1 MEGSIRFDKYNETC
15 FKTVHVTAP
24 NFKFSFSSSN
34 HLQGNSTAVFTLYVA
49 DMKKMEIAVFKPVL
63 GIITFNRASVLI
75 NMYNYDEFP
84 SYFVY
89 RVVYL
94 IYSLS
99 LSFSEMLPINVV
111 PDREFIPEQMNLKMR
126 SAV

>member
-1 MEGSIRFDKYNETC
+1 M
-15 FKTVHVTAP
+15 HVTAP
-24 NFKFSFSSSN
+24 NFKFSFSSLN

-63 GIITFNRASVLI
+63 EIITFNRASVLI

-89 RVVYL
+89 RVVYM

-99 LSFSEMLPINVV
+99 LSFSEMLPINVL
-111 PDREFIPEQMNLKMR
+111 PDREFIPEQMTDLKMR